1 MVAASSELAGR
12 KNRTNPLF
20 PQEERLMYR
29 QEAWR
34 GGRQRLQ
41 ASTRA
46 PAAFQVAVH
55 SSSKGVDK
63 VPVLFLTCSA
73 V

>member
-1 MVAASSELAGR
+1 MLRASSELAVR

-20 PQEERLMYR
+20 PQEKLMYR
-29 QEAWR
+29 EEAWR

-63 VPVLFLTCSA
+63 VPLLFLTCSA

>member
-1 MVAASSELAGR
+1 MLRASSELAVR

-20 PQEERLMYR
+20 PQEEKG
-29 QEAWR
+29 QDTWR

-46 PAAFQVAVH
+46 PAALEAAVH
-55 SSSKGVDK
+55 SSSKQ
-63 VPVLFLTCSA
+63 C
-73 V
+73 